1 MGLAFLDALLY
12 KGCLTPRKGPTVAYW
27 DRDKVLRHIKALQ
40 DKVESESCTEGEAAM
55 AADLLAK
62 LMTKYGFQE
71 EDLEHREP
79 VTTESYFFKGK
90 KAGSVAFLMTPIA
103 RLFNCKVWETHK
115 GGTRGH
121 KVHWVHNPKTG
132 KMRRV
137 RSGGTAGE
145 AMIQFFGRETDVA
158 CSMYL
163 VHLFHSVMEIEWSA
177 FQQTGAYDASTL
189 HGRTL
194 RKSFEIGMVERLE
207 QRLTIMAD
215 ERNQTV
221 DVDTGRTGR
230 EVVVVRNAEIE
241 AAFEK
246 TGIKLHSV
254 NHDAT
259 PRDQRAFREGQA
271 AGDRVNITT
280 GLAGPTVLRI
290 AA

>member
-1 MGLAFLDALLY
+1 MAHWSKA
-12 KGCLTPRKGPTVAYW
+12 
-27 DRDKVLRHIKALQ
+27 KVLQHIKALQ
-40 DKVESESCTEGEAAM
+40 DKVESESCTEGEAS
-55 AADLLAK
+55 AAAALLSK
-62 LMTKYGFQE
+62 LMTEYGFQP

-79 VTTESYFFKGK
+79 VTTESFFFEGK
-90 KAGSVAFLMTPIA
+90 KAGSVSFLMAGIA

-115 GGTRGH
+115 GGTRGAN
-121 KVHWVHNPKTG
+121 VHFVRSQKTG
-132 KMRRV
+132 KIRRV

-163 VHLFHSVMEIEWSA
+163 VHLFHSVMEIEWRA

-194 RKSFEIGMVERLE
+194 RKSFEMGMVKRLQERLGA
-207 QRLTIMAD
+207 MAE
-215 ERNQTV
+215 ERNRTV
-221 DVDTGRTGR
+221 DADTGRTGR

-241 AAFEK
+241 TAFEK
-246 TGIKLHSV
+246 TGIKLSSAQ
-254 NHDAT
+254 HDT
-259 PRDQRAFREGQA
+259 TVRDQRAFREGQA

-280 GLAGPTVLRI
+280 GLAGSTVLRI